1 MLLEDLTMKGDE
13 RMINYDAIKGL
24 EEKNFWKHFAD
35 ISVIPRGS
43 GVPSN
48 QRGISNYIFSFVEGL
63 GLDSYQDDHLNV
75 VARKPASKGYEDE
88 PPVMIQAHLDM
99 VCEKELYTNHDFKR
113 DPIRLIREGDT
124 IMADG
129 TTLGADDGI
138 GVAFIMSILE
148 DQNLKHP
155 EIEAVFT
162 TDEETDMGGAFNLD
176 YSRIKSKLIL
186 NLDAEA
192 IGVCGS
198 GELEL
203 EMNLQIKREPVMKK
217 SELCRIKIAGL
228 KGGHSGMNSMDE
240 RGNAILILTRLIL
253 ALQNK
258 VDFRLADIAGG
269 QGMSSAFARNST
281 CVISYP
287 ATARDDVTRILEEE
301 FTVIK
306 KELERRD
313 PAVKM
318 DMVFEVEVYDEV
330 IDKKSQDRL
339 LDLLTILPDGLF
351 SLNREFPGAMES
363 TTNIG
368 VIETQDNIVFV
379 TMLIRSFLPGKKYFL
394 LRKAVRLCELL
405 GVDHSIGRDLP
416 HWEYSVSEKLM
427 KILNDVYPD
436 TEFHASQGTLEA
448 GIFNMNIPDSTV
460 ISLGSPYYDAH
471 SPSEYLSIAET
482 EDYWDMLINFLERL
496 KNEE

>member
-1 MLLEDLTMKGDE
+1 
-13 RMINYDAIKGL
+13 MINYDVIEGL
-24 EEKNFWKHFAD
+24 EEKTFWKHFAD
-35 ISVIPRGS
+35 ISTIPRGS

-48 QRGISNYIFSFVEGL
+48 QKGISNYVFSFIRKL
-63 GLDSYQDDHLNV
+63 GLEVYQDKHLNV
-75 VARKPASKGYEDE
+75 VARKPAAEGCEDA
-88 PPVMIQAHLDM
+88 PPVMLQAHLDM

-148 DQNLKHP
+148 DKDLKHP

-176 YSRIKSKLIL
+176 YSKIRSKLIL

-203 EMNLQIKREPVMKK
+203 EMSHPIKREPVRER
-217 SELCRIKIAGL
+217 SSVCRIKIGGL
-228 KGGHSGMNSMDE
+228 KGGHSGINSMDE
-240 RGNAILILTRLIL
+240 RGNAIIIL
-253 ALQNK
+253 ARLLLGLQNK
-258 VDFRLADIAGG
+258 VDYRIADIAGG
-269 QGMSSAFARNST
+269 AGMSSAIARNST
-281 CVISYP
+281 CGIAYP
-287 ATARDDVTRILEEE
+287 SNAEENVKRILQEE
-301 FTVIK
+301 FATIS

-313 PAVKM
+313 PGVKM
-318 DMVFEVEVYDEV
+318 DLAFEVEVYESV
-330 IDKKSQDRL
+330 IDKESQDKL

-351 SLNREFPGAMES
+351 SLNREFPGTMES
-363 TTNIG
+363 ATNIG
-368 VIETQDNIVFV
+368 VIETEEDRVFV

-394 LRKAVRLCELL
+394 LRKAVRLCDLL
-405 GVDHSIGRDLP
+405 GIDHSIGRDLP
-416 HWEYSVSEKLM
+416 HWEYNVSEKLM

-436 TEFHASQGTLEA
+436 TEFHASQATLEA
-448 GIFNMNIPDSTV
+448 GIFNMNIPGSTV
-460 ISLGSPYYDAH
+460 ISLGSPYYEAH
-471 SPSEYLSIAET
+471 SPNEYLSIAET
-482 EDYWDMLINFLERL
+482 EDYWEMLISFLERL
-496 KNEE
+496 KAEEE

>member
-1 MLLEDLTMKGDE
+1 M
-13 RMINYDAIKGL
+13 
-24 EEKNFWKHFAD
+24 
-35 ISVIPRGS
+35 
-43 GVPSN
+43 
-48 QRGISNYIFSFVEGL
+48 
-63 GLDSYQDDHLNV
+63 
-75 VARKPASKGYEDE
+75 VARKPASEGYEDE
-88 PPVMIQAHLDM
+88 PTVMLQAHLDM
-99 VCEKELYTNHDFKR
+99 ICEKELYTNHDFRK

-148 DQNLKHP
+148 DNSLKHP

-176 YSRIKSKLIL
+176 YSKIKSRLIL

-203 EMNLQIKREPVMKK
+203 EMTLPIKRESVRKK

-240 RGNAILILTRLIL
+240 RGNAILILTRLLL
-253 ALQNK
+253 AMQNR
-258 VDFRLADIAGG
+258 VDFRLADINGG

-287 ATARDDVTRILEEE
+287 SAHREDVTRILEDE
-301 FTVIK
+301 FAVVK

-313 PAVKM
+313 PGVKM
-318 DMVFEVEVYDEV
+318 DLIYEVEVYDQV
-330 IDKKSQDRL
+330 IDGDTQDKL

-363 TTNIG
+363 TSNIG
-368 VIETQDNIVFV
+368 VIETREDEIFV
-379 TMLIRSFLPGKKYFL
+379 TILIRSFLPGKKYFL

-405 GVDHSIGRDLP
+405 DISHKIGRDLP
-416 HWEYSVSEKLM
+416 HWEYNVSERLM

-436 TEFHASQGTLEA
+436 TEFHASQGTLES

-460 ISLGSPYYDAH
+460 ISLGSPYYEAH

-482 EDYWDMLINFLERL
+482 EDYWDMLISFLERL
-496 KNEE
+496 RDQEE

>member
-1 MLLEDLTMKGDE
+1 MEGDE
-13 RMINYDAIKGL
+13 QMINYDAIEGL
-24 EEKNFWKHFAD
+24 EKRSFWKHFAD

-43 GVPSN
+43 GVPDN
-48 QRGISNYIFSFVEGL
+48 QRGISNYVFSFIKGL
-63 GLDSYQDDHLNV
+63 GLEVYQDDHLNV
-75 VARKPASKGYEDE
+75 VARKPASEGYEDE
-88 PPVMIQAHLDM
+88 PTVMLQAHLDM
-99 VCEKELYTNHDFKR
+99 ICEKELYTSHDFRK

-148 DQNLKHP
+148 DNSLRHP

-176 YSRIKSKLIL
+176 YSKIKSRLIL

-203 EMNLQIKREPVMKK
+203 EMTLPIKRESVRKK

-240 RGNAILILTRLIL
+240 RGNAILILTRLLL
-253 ALQNK
+253 AMQNR
-258 VDFRLADIAGG
+258 VDFRLADINGG

-287 ATARDDVTRILEEE
+287 SAHREDVTRILEDE
-301 FTVIK
+301 FAVVK

-313 PAVKM
+313 PGVKM
-318 DMVFEVEVYDEV
+318 DLIYEVEVYDQV
-330 IDKKSQDRL
+330 IDGDTQDKL

-363 TTNIG
+363 TSNIG
-368 VIETQDNIVFV
+368 VIETREDEIFV
-379 TMLIRSFLPGKKYFL
+379 TILIRSFLPGKKYFL

-405 GVDHSIGRDLP
+405 DISHKIGRDLP
-416 HWEYSVSEKLM
+416 HWEYNVSERLM

-436 TEFHASQGTLEA
+436 TEFHASQGTLES

-460 ISLGSPYYDAH
+460 ISLGSPYYEAH

-482 EDYWDMLINFLERL
+482 EDYWDMLISFLERL
-496 KNEE
+496 RDQEE

>member
-1 MLLEDLTMKGDE
+1 MEGDE
-13 RMINYDAIKGL
+13 QMINYDAIEGL
-24 EEKNFWKHFAD
+24 EKRSFWKHFAD

-43 GVPSN
+43 GVPDN
-48 QRGISNYIFSFVEGL
+48 QRGISNYVFSFIKGL
-63 GLDSYQDDHLNV
+63 GLEVYQDDHLNV
-75 VARKPASKGYEDE
+75 VAKKPASEGYEDE
-88 PPVMIQAHLDM
+88 PTVMLQAHLDM
-99 VCEKELYTNHDFKR
+99 ICEKELYTSHDFRK

-148 DQNLKHP
+148 DNSLRHP

-176 YSRIKSKLIL
+176 YSKIKSRLIL

-203 EMNLQIKREPVMKK
+203 EMTLPIKRESVRKK

-240 RGNAILILTRLIL
+240 RGNAILILTRLLL
-253 ALQNK
+253 AMQNR
-258 VDFRLADIAGG
+258 VDFRLADINGG

-287 ATARDDVTRILEEE
+287 SAHREDVTRILEDE
-301 FTVIK
+301 FAVVK

-313 PAVKM
+313 PGVKM
-318 DMVFEVEVYDEV
+318 DLIYEVEVYDQV
-330 IDKKSQDRL
+330 IDGDTQDKL

-363 TTNIG
+363 TSNIG
-368 VIETQDNIVFV
+368 VIETREDEIFV
-379 TMLIRSFLPGKKYFL
+379 TILIRSFLPGKKYFL

-405 GVDHSIGRDLP
+405 DISHKIGRDLP
-416 HWEYSVSEKLM
+416 HWEYNVSERLM

-436 TEFHASQGTLEA
+436 TEFHASQGTLES

-460 ISLGSPYYDAH
+460 ISLGSPYYEAH

-482 EDYWDMLINFLERL
+482 EDYWDMLISFLERL
-496 KNEE
+496 RDQEE

>member
-1 MLLEDLTMKGDE
+1 MKGDE
-13 RMINYDAIKGL
+13 LMINYDAIEGL
-24 EEKNFWKHFAD
+24 EDRSFWKHFAD

-43 GVPSN
+43 GVPDN
-48 QRGISNYIFSFVEGL
+48 QKGISNYVFSFIKGL
-63 GLDSYQDDHLNV
+63 GIEVYQDEHLNV
-75 VARKPASKGYEDE
+75 VARKPASEGYEDE
-88 PPVMIQAHLDM
+88 PPVMLQAHLDM
-99 VCEKELYTNHDFKR
+99 ICEKELYTNHDFKK

-148 DQNLKHP
+148 DDSLKHP

-176 YSRIKSKLIL
+176 YSKIRSKLIL

-198 GELEL
+198 GELEV
-203 EMNLQIKREPVMKK
+203 EMTLPIKREPVRKK

-240 RGNAILILTRLIL
+240 RGNAILILTRLLL
-253 ALQNK
+253 ALQNRI
-258 VDFRLADIAGG
+258 DFRLADITGG

-287 ATARDDVTRILEEE
+287 SNAREDVTRILEAE
-301 FTVIK
+301 FAVIR

-318 DMVFEVEVYDEV
+318 ELIFEVEVYDQV
-330 IDKKSQDRL
+330 IDGETQDKL

-368 VIETQDNIVFV
+368 VIETKEEEIFV

-405 GVDHSIGRDLP
+405 GIEHMIGRDLP
-416 HWEYSVSEKLM
+416 HWEYNVSENLM

-448 GIFNMNIPDSTV
+448 GIFNMNIPGSTV
-460 ISLGSPYYDAH
+460 ISLGSPYYEAH

-482 EDYWDMLINFLERL
+482 EDYWDMLISFLEKL
-496 KNEE
+496 KNHEQ

>member
-1 MLLEDLTMKGDE
+1 
-13 RMINYDAIKGL
+13 MINYDAIQGL
-24 EEKNFWKHFAD
+24 EERSFWKHFAD

-43 GVPSN
+43 GVPDN
-48 QRGISNYIFSFVEGL
+48 QKGISNYVFSFIKGL
-63 GLDSYQDDHLNV
+63 GLEVYQDDHLNV
-75 VARKPASKGYEDE
+75 VARKPASEGYEDE
-88 PPVMIQAHLDM
+88 PTVMLQAHLDM
-99 VCEKELYTNHDFKR
+99 ICEKELYTSHDFKK

-148 DQNLKHP
+148 DNSLKHP
-155 EIEAVFT
+155 DIEAVFT

-176 YSRIKSKLIL
+176 YSKIKSRLIL
-186 NLDAEA
+186 NLDTEA

-203 EMNLQIKREPVMKK
+203 EMTLPIKREPVRKK

-240 RGNAILILTRLIL
+240 RGNAILILTRLLL
-253 ALQNK
+253 AMQNR
-258 VDFRLADIAGG
+258 VDFRLADITGG

-287 ATARDDVTRILEEE
+287 SAHREDVTRILEDE
-301 FTVIK
+301 FAVVK

-313 PAVKM
+313 PGVKM
-318 DMVFEVEVYDEV
+318 DLIYEVEVYDQV
-330 IDKKSQDRL
+330 IDGDTQDKL

-363 TTNIG
+363 TSNIG
-368 VIETQDNIVFV
+368 VIETREDEIFV
-379 TMLIRSFLPGKKYFL
+379 TILIRSFLPGKKYFL

-405 GVDHSIGRDLP
+405 GISHKIGRDLP

-436 TEFHASQGTLEA
+436 TEFHASQGTLES

-460 ISLGSPYYDAH
+460 ISLGSPYYEAH

-482 EDYWDMLINFLERL
+482 EDYWDMLIGFLERL
-496 KNEE
+496 KDQDK